1 MSFFVICPC
10 RLPSVNYL
18 KQKKLI
24 WFLSGTYNFKNYLTA
39 DAAWTLV
46 STLRLTANLSNPPS
60 HQFSSDKNPSIINIT
75 LVLNYLWSD
84 PGIFGYISNQKCST
98 FLASSF
104 IIQKQ
109 ANTSFLF
116 TIYFLRTLYSM
127 VNVFIFCRQGNAEKK
142 CDRNVLNDIGSM
154 LEDLTSE
161 LDALLDVDS
170 A

>member
-1 MSFFVICPC
+1 MIGS
-10 RLPSVNYL
+10 
-18 KQKKLI
+18 
-24 WFLSGTYNFKNYLTA
+24 
-39 DAAWTLV
+39 
-46 STLRLTANLSNPPS
+46 
-60 HQFSSDKNPSIINIT
+60 
-75 LVLNYLWSD
+75 
-84 PGIFGYISNQKCST
+84 GYIWLYFKSKVLH
-98 FLASSF
+98 FFASSF

-109 ANTSFLF
+109 AITLFLF

-142 CDRNVLNDIGSM
+142 CDGNVLNDIGSM